1 VFIPIHD
8 GEPLKRI
15 GLPWV
20 TWSLIAAT
28 VLVFVVLEASGGD
41 AAINAAAL
49 YAGVVP
55 ALVTDRA
62 DLAPGLVA
70 LPPAATLLT
79 YAFVHAGWLH
89 LAGNMAFLW
98 VFADNVEDA
107 VGHRRFL
114 VFYLACAA
122 ASAAAHVAAAP
133 GSVLPLVGAS
143 GAVGGIVGG
152 YLVLH
157 PRVWLWVLVFGRIP
171 VRLPAA
177 LLIGLW
183 IAFQVFKLVTDGAG
197 DVSWS
202 AHLGGLA
209 AGAALVVALRRPGV
223 PLFDRGVAAAP

>member
-1 VFIPIHD
+1 MFIPVHD
-8 GEPLKRI
+8 GNPLRRI
-15 GLPWV
+15 ERPWV
-20 TWSLIAAT
+20 TWTLIAVT
-28 VLVFVVLEASGGD
+28 VAVFLGLEVAGGE
-41 AAINAAAL
+41 AAIYAAAL

-55 ALVTDRA
+55 ALVTDQA

-70 LPPAATLLT
+70 LPPPATLFT
-79 YAFVHAGWLH
+79 YALVHASWLH

-107 VGHRRFL
+107 VGHRRFV

-122 ASAAAHVAAAP
+122 LSALAHVAAAP
-133 GSVLPLVGAS
+133 GSVVPLVGAS
-143 GAVGGIVGG
+143 GAVGGLVGG

-171 VRLPAA
+171 IRLPAA
-177 LLIGLW
+177 LVLGLW
-183 IAFQVFKLVTDGAG
+183 IAFQAFKALTDGDGGVA
-197 DVSWS
+197 WW

-209 AGAALVVALRRPGV
+209 AGAALVVGLRRPGV